1 MYSSQSGASGIE
13 ENYAMSDRTMIAVG
27 RNSVSVPKIAKR
39 TLEVLIAAAL
49 TSLVAL
55 AIVVTNSVLM
65 GRGGFQQGLDLWYA
79 FIRRSDIMGTML
91 VTAIVTVAYI
101 RWQRERDRK

>member
-1 MYSSQSGASGIE
+1 
-13 ENYAMSDRTMIAVG
+13 MIAVG
-27 RNSVSVPKIAKR
+27 RNSVSVPKLVKR

-49 TSLVAL
+49 TSLLAL

-65 GRGGFQQGLDLWYA
+65 GRGGFQQGLDLWYS

-91 VTAIVTVAYI
+91 VTAMVTIAYVT
-101 RWQRERDRK
+101 WQRSRDKK